1 MRPTERP
8 APSRGPDPHPGPGWR
23 ARLPAALKASGAW
36 RKTGAAAFLL
46 LLAAACLPDR
56 APSGLALMTVRSSCK
71 ASGSTPSISAGGERL
86 VRSGWAD
93 PKGGSAALL
102 SLPENTGSPA
112 VFWLSARWTDLRENV
127 GYRGQIEVPLS
138 ELAVRELSRP
148 TADVI
153 VLFGPDGYLELSTSA
168 EPDAA
173 GQYNGRVVAT
183 ACADPGPGL
192 AAGHWA
198 WSEARL
204 DRNAEALRT
213 GCAQIAP

>member
-1 MRPTERP
+1 M
-8 APSRGPDPHPGPGWR
+8 
-23 ARLPAALKASGAW
+23 
-36 RKTGAAAFLL
+36 
-46 LLAAACLPDR
+46 
-56 APSGLALMTVRSSCK
+56 
-71 ASGSTPSISAGGERL
+71 
-86 VRSGWAD
+86 
-93 PKGGSAALL
+93 
-102 SLPENTGSPA
+102 
-112 VFWLSARWTDLRENV
+112 FWLSARWTDLRENV